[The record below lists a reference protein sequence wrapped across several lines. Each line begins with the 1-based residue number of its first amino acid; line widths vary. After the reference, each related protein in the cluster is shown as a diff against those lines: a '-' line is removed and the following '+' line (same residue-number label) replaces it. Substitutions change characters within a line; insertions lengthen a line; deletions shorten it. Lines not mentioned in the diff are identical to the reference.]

1 MANMTPDILSNL
13 AIVMGWKPY
22 GDSGGVMNGLNAMAS
37 MRAQDM
43 LSGNRNG
50 FWGPQVM
57 GYKDGGGG
65 AGEYGDYSRRQLPAY
80 ESFMPSFD
88 QSGALDFLR
97 NLGSQRTAQEEDPYT
112 VHTNYRLPYDPAEL
126 YRRDVANSATMR
138 NPALDGW
145 F

>member
-13 AIVMGWKPY
+13 AIIMGWKPY
-22 GDSGGVMNGLNAMAS
+22 GEDNSGGLNTMAS
-37 MRAQDM
+37 MRAKDM

-65 AGEYGDYSRRQLPAY
+65 AGEYGDYGRRQLPMY
-80 ESFMPSFD
+80 EALMPSFD

-97 NLGSQRTAQEEDPYT
+97 NLGSQRTAQEDPYT

-126 YRRDVANSATMR
+126 YRNDVANSATMR
-138 NPALDGW
+138 NPALNGW
-145 F
+145 L

>member
-1 MANMTPDILSNL
+1 MANMTPDILSDL
-13 AIVMGWKPY
+13 AIVLGWKPY
-22 GDSGGVMNGLNAMAS
+22 GNSGGAMNGLNAMAS
-37 MRAQDM
+37 MRAQDV
-43 LSGNRNG
+43 LSGNRSG
-50 FWGPQVM
+50 MWGPQIM
-57 GYKDGGGG
+57 GYKDGGGSDP
-65 AGEYGDYSRRQLPAY
+65 YGDGSRRQLPVY
-80 ESFMPSFD
+80 ESFMPSYD

-97 NLGSQRTAQEEDPYT
+97 NLGSQRTAQEDPYT